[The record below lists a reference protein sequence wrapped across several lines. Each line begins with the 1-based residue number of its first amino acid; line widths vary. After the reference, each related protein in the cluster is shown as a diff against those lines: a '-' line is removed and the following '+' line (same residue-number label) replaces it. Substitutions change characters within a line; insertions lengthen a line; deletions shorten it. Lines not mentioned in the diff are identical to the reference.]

1 VINFDQLQKNPQV
14 TIGMLLKFIRCG
26 VDNHHLIQKLCEKI
40 IRPEADNRYQK
51 MDLSC
56 FSICDFN
63 EVKKLGFPIEIDSF
77 RF

>member
-1 VINFDQLQKNPQV
+1 
-14 TIGMLLKFIRCG
+14 